1 MFDTVPVVRCGAK
14 SLRLERPQLMGIVN
28 VTPDSFSDGGDFVQ
42 TDVAV
47 AHALQLIEDGA
58 DILDIGGES
67 TRPGAATV
75 SAEQEL
81 ARVVPVIR
89 QVAAYIAER
98 QLPTLISVDTYK
110 PAVMQA
116 AVEAGADLI
125 NDVRALTEP
134 GALDVVAKLDC
145 GVVLM
150 HFVGT
155 PADMQTDPHYDDVTA
170 EVHRFL
176 TERIFACE
184 LAGIRKDRLIADP
197 GFGFGKTTAHNME
210 LLARLDWLRDLGVPV
225 LAGLSRKRSL
235 GELTG
240 RSEPKQRVAASVA
253 AHLIAVQHG
262 AMIVRVHDVAATR
275 DALIIR
281 QATEPFKRPRTVA
294 PKSPAAALWPED

>member
-14 SLRLERPQLMGIVN
+14 SLRLDRPQLMGIVN

-42 TDVAV
+42 TDAAV
-47 AHALQLIEDGA
+47 AHALQLIEEGA

-67 TRPGAATV
+67 TRPGAETV

-81 ARVVPVIR
+81 ARVIPVIR
-89 QVAAYIAER
+89 QVATHIQER

-110 PAVMQA
+110 PEVMQA

-134 GALDVVAKLDC
+134 GALDTVAGLDC

-155 PADMQTDPHYDDVTA
+155 SADMQTDPLYDDVTA
-170 EVHRFL
+170 DVHRFL

-184 LAGIRKDRLIADP
+184 LAGIRKDRLIVDP

-210 LLARLDWLRDLGVPV
+210 LLARLDWLQDLGVPV

-240 RSEPKQRVAASVA
+240 RSEPKERVAASVA

-275 DALIIR
+275 DALLIQ
-281 QATEPFKRPRTVA
+281 QAVAPLQRPRTVA
-294 PKSPAAALWPED
+294 PKSSAAALWPED